1 MASRISR
8 RIVMQTRPFSQ
19 TISRPRFAR
28 PDHISGIQKDISG
41 IQKDISGIQK
51 DIHDLKAE
59 LKTEIKESK
68 AELKTEIKE
77 FKAEFKAEL
86 KDFKAELN
94 GRYGRTE
101 NQNFAILVTLFLV
114 VS

>member
-28 PDHISGIQKDISG
+28 PDRISGIQKDIL
-41 IQKDISGIQK
+41 GIQK

-59 LKTEIKESK
+59 LKTEIKDFK
-68 AELKTEIKE
+68 AELKTEIRE
-77 FKAEFKAEL
+77 FKAEF

-101 NQNFAILVTLFLV
+101 NQNFAILLTLFLV

>member
-28 PDHISGIQKDISG
+28 PDHVSG

>member
-19 TISRPRFAR
+19 TISRLRFAR
-28 PDHISGIQKDISG
+28 PDRISG

-59 LKTEIKESK
+59 LKTEIKEFK

-77 FKAEFKAEL
+77 FRAEL
-86 KDFKAELN
+86 KAELN

-101 NQNFAILVTLFLV
+101 NQNFAILLTLSLV

>member
-19 TISRPRFAR
+19 TISRLRFAR
-28 PDHISGIQKDISG
+28 PDRISG

-51 DIHDLKAE
+51 DIHDF
-59 LKTEIKESK
+59 K

-77 FKAEFKAEL
+77 FKAE
-86 KDFKAELN
+86 FKAELN